1 MFGGYAAGRTAQN
14 ARLELTLQRAHIPK
28 RPDVYLATTYL
39 TTSIVMGASLL
50 GAILVAAVLLNTGNG
65 VFPALLYL
73 APMPVVVAGL
83 VYVINLVLPDLRA
96 ATRARDI
103 DAKLPY
109 AINYIATMAA
119 AGATPPRI
127 FRSLSQQ
134 DIYGEAANEAAWIAR
149 DMDLLGADI
158 LTALGQAITRSP
170 SVRFQ
175 DFLQG
180 AITTLSTGGDLEDY
194 FTGKSEQ
201 FLLDNRQLQDR
212 FLDSLGVLA
221 EAFVVVV
228 VAAPLFLLV
237 MLSVM
242 ASFGGDARG
251 ILRTGYILILVMLP
265 LAQIGFAVTVSTS
278 TPEA

>member
-1 MFGGYAAGRTAQN
+1 MFGDYAAGRTAQN